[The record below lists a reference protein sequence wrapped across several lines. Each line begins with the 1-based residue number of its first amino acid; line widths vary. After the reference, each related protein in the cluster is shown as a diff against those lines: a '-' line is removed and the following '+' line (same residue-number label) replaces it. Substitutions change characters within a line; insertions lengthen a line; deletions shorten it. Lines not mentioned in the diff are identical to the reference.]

1 MHENNVHK
9 ESYINITN
17 YCYFENAVFEAV
29 RWILRVYK
37 IDVSRRDV
45 RVVLLGKATDGCL
58 SCRDLHA
65 II

>member
-1 MHENNVHK
+1 MHENIVHK

-29 RWILRVYK
+29 RWILRVYRT
-37 IDVSRRDV
+37 DVKM
-45 RVVLLGKATDGCL
+45 RVETIGLMNTQFFN
-58 SCRDLHA
+58 DLRHVDA